1 MPTLSFEGESHGEIV
16 LKVRRWLA
24 SVDGEPEGNISPSEA
39 IEQGAEVTKEA
50 LRIIAAAAPAPVAQ
64 SELVRGLTS
73 MGYKVT
79 DATKEAFLSGLDGI
93 EEATGGSVVK
103 QVSKAG
109 RRAAWEMNSTIA
121 KQLLRTLRP

>member
-1 MPTLSFEGESHGEIV
+1 
-16 LKVRRWLA
+16 
-24 SVDGEPEGNISPSEA
+24 
-39 IEQGAEVTKEA
+39 
-50 LRIIAAAAPAPVAQ
+50 
-64 SELVRGLTS
+64 

-93 EEATGGSVVK
+93 EEATGGSVVR

-121 KQLLRTLRP
+121 KQVLRSLRP

>member
-1 MPTLSFEGESHGEIV
+1 
-16 LKVRRWLA
+16 
-24 SVDGEPEGNISPSEA
+24 
-39 IEQGAEVTKEA
+39 
-50 LRIIAAAAPAPVAQ
+50 
-64 SELVRGLTS
+64 